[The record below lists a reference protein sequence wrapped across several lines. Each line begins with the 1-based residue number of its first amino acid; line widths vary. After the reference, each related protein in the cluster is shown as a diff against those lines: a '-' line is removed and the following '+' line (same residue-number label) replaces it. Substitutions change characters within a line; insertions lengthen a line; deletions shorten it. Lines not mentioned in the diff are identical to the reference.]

1 MSTFRDKPLKKCHT
15 DTRQMIDDI
24 HQGLVADMDE
34 SELATYYLDNGT
46 LLDQY
51 YRELDKEGPSIRP
64 SATTGI
70 LSYLKGPVG
79 DKGSVLD
86 PSGSETTSTTRKHI
100 CNEYLANINDTILS
114 DKWGNYP
121 YDICSR
127 EGCGTQM
134 TLSKVESLLLCPA
147 CGHTEVVLIDCEKGS
162 YNDPPKESNYFAYKR
177 INHFNEWLAQ
187 FQAKDIS
194 DIPDKVY
201 QDVHREF
208 RKNIYLEW
216 SAITYKQVR
225 QILKDLHYNKY
236 YDNIPHLV
244 NILSGKTP
252 PKLDRKVEDTLRSLF
267 KDIQVPFMNHCPPT
281 RKNFLSYAYVL
292 HKLCELL
299 AYDDLLMY
307 FPLLK
312 SREKLQ
318 HQDMIWENI
327 CGELEWE
334 FIPSI

>member
-1 MSTFRDKPLKKCHT
+1 MSTFKDKPLKKCHT
-15 DTRQMIDDI
+15 DSRQMIDDI
-24 HQGLVADMDE
+24 HQGLIADMDD
-34 SELATYYLDNGT
+34 SEIASYYLDNGL

-51 YRELDKEGPSIRP
+51 YREVDTPIEES
-64 SATTGI
+64 SVTGI
-70 LSYLKGPVG
+70 LSFLKGGGDTPVT
-79 DKGSVLD
+79 
-86 PSGSETTSTTRKHI
+86 ETTGLGRTRLL
-100 CNEYLANINDTILS
+100 NEYIANVDDTVLHG
-114 DKWGNYP
+114 KWMDYEYTICPMTKCGNA
-121 YDICSR
+121 
-127 EGCGTQM
+127 M
-134 TLSKVESLLLCPA
+134 VLSKVESILQCPLC
-147 CGHTEVVLIDCEKGS
+147 GYTERVIIDCEKGS

-194 DIPDKVY
+194 DIPERVY
-201 QDVHREF
+201 HDVHRELK
-208 RKNIYLEW
+208 KNIYLEW
-216 SAITYKQVR
+216 SSLTYKQVR
-225 QILKDLHYNKY
+225 AILKSLQYNKY

-244 NILSGKTP
+244 NVLSGKSP
-252 PKLDRKVEDTLRSLF
+252 PKLDRKVEETLRSLF
-267 KDIQVPFMNHCPPT
+267 KDIQIPFMNHCPPT

-299 AYDDLLMY
+299 GYDELLIY

-318 HQDMIWENI
+318 QQDMIWENM